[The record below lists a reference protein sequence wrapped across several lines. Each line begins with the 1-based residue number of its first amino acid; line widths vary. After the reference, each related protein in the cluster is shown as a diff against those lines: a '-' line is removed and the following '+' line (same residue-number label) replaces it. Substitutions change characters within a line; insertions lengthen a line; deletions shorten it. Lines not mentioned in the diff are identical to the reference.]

1 MLCTKRGSCICERY
15 TWNLSKTNISSSPS
29 CCRTTGV
36 QDSIIIDIEFIKL
49 NTSGEEKK
57 IRKNFPIFIAAFK
70 KSVFLQPIWMSNG
83 VMAAQL
89 TLDQLV

>member
-1 MLCTKRGSCICERY
+1 MTSIPFGKKK
-15 TWNLSKTNISSSPS
+15 SK
-29 CCRTTGV
+29 
-36 QDSIIIDIEFIKL
+36 
-49 NTSGEEKK
+49 
-57 IRKNFPIFIAAFK
+57 KNPRFFLVAFK